1 MVQPYLFVLCCVV
14 DRPLSL
20 SRSVLNV
27 KSFPLWAVCNTADS
41 QAYTVDFPE
50 SELCLQCFTGNSLAD
65 RLSKITGAV
74 TAPCD
79 SVLLLRVLP
88 LSLSVSARGSPTASS
103 VLIYTS
109 SPHPLINPH
118 LQGHLLTPRFLE
130 NNNESPV
137 PPRSRHKWR
146 NIQIANL
153 SVRPPNSHL
162 TIRPTTNR

>member
-1 MVQPYLFVLCCVV
+1 MVQSYLFVLCFVV

-65 RLSKITGAV
+65 RLSMVTGAV
-74 TAPCD
+74 TAPCG
-79 SVLLLRVLP
+79 SVLLLRVIP

-109 SPHPLINPH
+109 SPHQPPPPGPSSHNQI
-118 LQGHLLTPRFLE
+118 PRE
-130 NNNESPV
+130 
-137 PPRSRHKWR
+137 
-146 NIQIANL
+146 Q
-153 SVRPPNSHL
+153 
-162 TIRPTTNR
+162 